1 MKGGLCMVFVKG
13 GNGLLLLLLLLLPSL
28 VAFHL

>member
-13 GNGLLLLLLLLLPSL
+13 GNGLLLLLLLLPSL